1 MPRYHRISSTV
12 AQFLTRYMFRCHCL
26 TCTSI
31 GIPHIFGAV
40 VTSAVIL

>member
-1 MPRYHRISSTV
+1 MPRYHRTSSTV
-12 AQFLTRYMFRCHCL
+12 AQFFTRYMFLCHCL

-31 GIPHIFGAV
+31 GIPHTLGAV